1 MVVRGTSLWNLT
13 KSTPF
18 MQCQTLDVFPCQSNQ
33 SSHLFMKIRKHCF
46 YVCRTLLDKILHHLR
61 CKMNSVESE
70 LILHINQCN
79 HWISEASAVLLVSF
93 TKINPLKTTNI
104 SQEFINSYMNSQN
117 LVLLQ
122 PPFNISTH
130 THTHQKNKTTST
142 SVCFRESSWAPLD
155 AAASTST
162 NPRPTGP
169 RENAGISVAVKTK
182 QAFSYSGNIFHV

>member
-130 THTHQKNKTTST
+130 THTK
-142 SVCFRESSWAPLD
+142 
-155 AAASTST
+155 
-162 NPRPTGP
+162 
-169 RENAGISVAVKTK
+169 KTK
-182 QAFSYSGNIFHV
+182 RQAPVFVSESQVGHHLTLRHRLQQIQGLPVREKTPVSAQP